1 MGRWACRQKKIA
13 YLNAGTRNLVPLAI
27 PSVNLLGSVAGPNGV
42 INAGRPDAGNRAR
55 ECCPGVV
62 LFVPLEDR
70 LA

>member
-1 MGRWACRQKKIA
+1 VQTKKKFAC
-13 YLNAGTRNLVPLAI
+13 LNAGARNLVPLAI
-27 PSVNLLGSVAGPNGV
+27 PSVNLLGSVAGPDGV
-42 INAGRPDAGNRAR
+42 INAGSRPDAGNRAR